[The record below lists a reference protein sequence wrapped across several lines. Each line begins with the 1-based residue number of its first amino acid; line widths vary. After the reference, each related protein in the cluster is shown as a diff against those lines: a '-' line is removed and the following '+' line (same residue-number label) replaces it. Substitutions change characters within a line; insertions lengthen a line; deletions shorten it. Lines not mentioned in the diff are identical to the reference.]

1 MYEIRCKPC
10 SFNVKFKFSAC
21 CLIAVLNSFEPVKY
35 NIVNAY
41 SSLSAYKKSNLL
53 GICVCISASASAS
66 ASACSG
72 NFPIVKLFVSPL
84 VNK

>member
-53 GICVCISASASAS
+53 GICVCACVC